1 MTTKNFNVK
10 KGITTGNV
18 KLDAATG
25 NIVGSNVNVSALV
38 TTLDLQ
44 VTGNLRSS
52 LRPNANG
59 TLTLGNSTATFKD
72 LHLSNT
78 VFINDQSIT
87 ANATHVSISG
97 NLELANTVIGNA
109 NIANAN
115 IPKLETANIIGV
127 KASFANVTIVDL
139 SVSNRTTSN
148 NLTVANVLTGN
159 VGTFKN
165 IESNFITVANVLVA
179 NKIEVEIIEGNIFR
193 ANSANIKLIKTD
205 QIEVNNQ
212 IIINSTTQAT
222 STTTGSFVTAGG
234 AAIGKDLYV
243 GGAIH
248 LANNNGG
255 TTSKGIINYNDGVNS
270 IDFGFNNT

>member
-18 KLDAATG
+18 RLDAVTG
-25 NIVGSNVNVSALV
+25 NIVGSNVNASSLV

-59 TLTLGNSTATFKD
+59 ALTLGNSTATFKD

-78 VFINDQSIT
+78 VFINDQTIT
-87 ANATHVSISG
+87 ANTTHVSISG

-127 KASFANVTIVDL
+127 KATFANVTIVDL
-139 SVSNRTTSN
+139 SVSNRTTAN

-159 VGTFKN
+159 IGTFKN
-165 IESNFITVANVLVA
+165 IESNFVTVANILTA
-179 NKIEVEIIEGNIFR
+179 NVINVEIIEGNIFR

-243 GGAIH
+243 GGSIH